1 MMDSALTAC
10 ILMLDTERRI
20 PKGVD
25 VWAWMSSSTDP
36 YVRAVQKRVMDKFDG
51 EDFSG
56 INSVGRECFKKQ

>member
-1 MMDSALTAC
+1 
-10 ILMLDTERRI
+10 
-20 PKGVD
+20 
-25 VWAWMSSSTDP
+25 MSSSTDP